1 MSDGRP
7 IAASLPRGDQPA
19 AASLPR
25 GDQPAAAS
33 LLRDD
38 GMCFGCGSENP
49 IGLHL
54 NFAWDGDTYGTRFV
68 PEACHQGWVGRVHG
82 GILALLLDEVL
93 SRAAL
98 ERHGLDWVTAEL
110 TTRLVR
116 PAPTGEALIVQ
127 GRIDSARP
135 RLILCTGEVLDE
147 AGEVIARGAAKMMRP
162 R

>member
-1 MSDGRP
+1 MSDGLT
-7 IAASLPRGDQPA
+7 ASSTPMADG
-19 AASLPR
+19 S
-25 GDQPAAAS
+25 S

-54 NFAWDGDTYGTRFV
+54 IFGWDGDTYSTRFI
-68 PEACHQGWVGRVHG
+68 PQAQHQGWVGRVHG

-110 TTRLVR
+110 TTRLVQ
-116 PAPTGEALIVQ
+116 PAPTGQALIVR
-127 GRIDSARP
+127 GHIESVRP
-135 RLILCTGEVLDE
+135 RLILCVGEVIDE
-147 AGEVIARGAAKMMRP
+147 ATGGVIARG
-162 R
+162 